1 MVDEATVQLVND
13 WIIFSALAI
22 IELFV
27 LIKMRFKIDF
37 SGTLTLFVHLFVSLM
52 RLIND
57 NFASQTVA

>member
-57 NFASQTVA
+57 NFAS